1 LQRWGLRGNALK
13 DYAVYNVLLTD
24 FITNIKFEEL
34 SIADVDV
41 AKAGIIDCLGVMIS
55 GSQTRTVKYLM
66 EELRSWTGTGEAVVV
81 GHDQQAPAVWSSLL
95 NGTAANAEHFDDL
108 SPAMLG
114 HPSSILVPGLISMAS
129 MRTLSGR
136 DWLEAYACGFEVG
149 VRLSRA
155 ANPSLY
161 SMGFHATSVLGVVM
175 AASVA
180 AHLLGLDSDKTLS
193 ALGTSASL
201 ASGVRANFGSMTMA
215 LHVGHASSQGMLAAL
230 LASKGFSSDP
240 EAVTGNYGFL
250 HCFTGGQYNCEE
262 LSNLGKPFELSH
274 SRINFK
280 FYPSGHPT
288 ICAIEAALH
297 LRSTYKITPAMIKE
311 IHCFT
316 PPWIKKT
323 LDKNRPL
330 LTGKEGKVNL
340 PYCIAVAL
348 YRGNVTESDFCDD
361 MLKDSMIADLRN
373 CCHVH
378 IDENLPDN
386 KEIPAR
392 VEITL
397 SSGQVIKEQR
407 DRPSGSAEHPPQWNR
422 IIQKFRDQ
430 SSPVLGAKH
439 AEKLL
444 SQLIRLE
451 NIENVNSITEL
462 LCTKGGRHK

>member
-1 LQRWGLRGNALK
+1 M
-13 DYAVYNVLLTD
+13 
-24 FITNIKFEEL
+24 KFDDL
-34 SIADVDV
+34 SAADVDV
-41 AKAGIIDCLGVMIS
+41 AKAGILDCLAVMIS
-55 GSQTRTVKYLM
+55 GSRTRTVRCLL
-66 EELRSWTGTGEAVVV
+66 EEVRSWRGTGKAVVV
-81 GHDQQAPAVWSSLL
+81 GLDQRLPPVWASLL

-114 HPSSILVPGLISMAS
+114 HPSSILVPGLISVAS
-129 MRTLSGR
+129 MLNLSGR
-136 DWLEAYACGFEVG
+136 DWLEAYSCGFEVG
-149 VRLSRA
+149 VKLSRA
-155 ANPSLY
+155 ANPALY
-161 SMGFHATSVLGVVM
+161 SMGFHATSIFGVVM

-180 AHLLGLDSDKTLS
+180 AHLLGLDSHNTLS
-193 ALGTSASL
+193 ALGMSASL

-215 LHVGHASSQGMLAAL
+215 LHAGHASSQGMLAAL

-240 EAVTGNYGFL
+240 EALTGNFGLL
-250 HCFTGGQYNCEE
+250 HCFTGDQYNCKE
-262 LSNLGKPFELSH
+262 LSNFGKPFELSH
-274 SRINFK
+274 SRISFK

-348 YRGNVTESDFCDD
+348 YRGNVTESDFSDD
-361 MLKDSMIADLRN
+361 MLKNAEIAALCN

-397 SSGQVIKEQR
+397 TSGQVIKEQR
-407 DRPSGSAEHPPQWNR
+407 NRPSGSAEHPPPWDR
-422 IIQKFRDQ
+422 LIQKFWDQ
-430 SSPVLGAKH
+430 SSSLLSAKH

-444 SQLIRLE
+444 SKLTRLE
-451 NIENVNSITEL
+451 DIENVNSITEL
-462 LCTKGGRHK
+462 LCAKGGGHK